1 MDFVTGTS
9 VYATSKTRQY
19 LTETPARCPIR
30 GGVWGEYTMYRTALT
45 FAAISLLGLSACGPS
60 SDDEAS
66 TTSEVVAQG
75 TTTVL
80 IATELGDITVELN
93 PGAAP
98 ITVENFLMHVN
109 ADVYDG
115 GSFYRA
121 VRDENERADVDP
133 MNLVQGG
140 FGQDGYPGAE
150 GITHEPTTETGLTHS
165 RGAISMGR
173 YEVGTA
179 ATEFFI
185 MVNDYPGLDAGPGT
199 RNPDEA
205 GYAVFG
211 EVVSGMDVV
220 EAIWGQPTSLAN
232 APDDY
237 QYPQYMD
244 APVEIT
250 EVRVVD

>member
-1 MDFVTGTS
+1 
-9 VYATSKTRQY
+9 
-19 LTETPARCPIR
+19 
-30 GGVWGEYTMYRTALT
+30 MYRTTLT
-45 FAAISLLGLSACGPS
+45 FAVISLLGLTACSPTGSEETSS
-60 SDDEAS
+60 SDEMD
-66 TTSEVVAQG
+66 AQG
-75 TTTVL
+75 ETTVL

-93 PGAAP
+93 PSAAP
-98 ITVENFLMHVN
+98 ITVANFLMHVD
-109 ADVYDG
+109 AGVYEG

-121 VRDENERADVDP
+121 VRDENERPDIDP
-133 MNLVQGG
+133 MNLIQGG
-140 FGQDGYPGAE
+140 FGRDGYPGAE
-150 GITHEPTTETGLTHS
+150 GITHEPTIQTGLTHS

-185 MVNDYPGLDAGPGT
+185 MVNDYQGLDAGPGT

-205 GYAVFG
+205 GYAVRG
-211 EVVSGMDVV
+211 QVLSGMDVV

-237 QYPQYMD
+237 QYPQYID

-250 EVRVVD
+250 EIRVIE